1 LSVPVPASVRRPFKP
16 LWKASKSCS
25 AKLKAMLT
33 DWPATKVKP
42 VTPPMSKM
50 LLLEGPMVVAR
61 MRSKFVLGVA
71 ELKVLTRTGV
81 AHRQSGD
88 VHAVGAEARLGWVGF
103 IEVGGDCLSI
113 FGLGD
118 VAGVPRVGAIED
130 DVSGAVLH
138 DERLDHLVVRVGR
151 VGPAVVRRRWIHV
164 QRVDVDAHR
173 LPAAG
178 IDLDDLETAR
188 ADLEVTGVIE
198 EGTAGGSSQAAAV
211 AASEARPR
219 DPATA

>member
-1 LSVPVPASVRRPFKP
+1 
-16 LWKASKSCS
+16 
-25 AKLKAMLT
+25 
-33 DWPATKVKP
+33 
-42 VTPPMSKM
+42 MSKM

-71 ELKVLTRTGV
+71 KLKVLTRTGV

-88 VHAVGAEARLGWVGF
+88 VYSVGAEARLGWVGF

-188 ADLEVTGVIE
+188 ADLEATGVIE

>member
-1 LSVPVPASVRRPFKP
+1 
-16 LWKASKSCS
+16 
-25 AKLKAMLT
+25 MLT

-42 VTPPMSKM
+42 VTPPVSKM

-71 ELKVLTRTGV
+71 ERKVLTRTGV

-88 VHAVGAEARLGWVGF
+88 VHAVGAKARLGWVGF

-118 VAGVPRVGAIED
+118 VAGVPRVGAI

-164 QRVDVDAHR
+164 QRVDVDARR